1 MKNIYKFIL
10 ILLLF
15 ATNIIIS
22 QNVYVCEKYTE
33 NGIPLNTVNKMEIKS
48 YGKSANILIDN
59 KNSFN
64 SNILYLFIDKLVDGK
79 YIPFDSKIWKI
90 DKNQTWAAREY
101 VFIEAGNY
109 EIYFLNSNEK
119 KLASVKLEVISEIE
133 SIMSKDLGNSQFV
146 LCEMIVNDRP
156 MNPISQLSLSNQG
169 NDIYAFINNYS
180 AFNSDRI
187 LVKTI
192 RRSEN
197 SDEYK
202 ELISTKKFKV
212 TPRWSITFFKLS
224 FSEPGD
230 YKIDVYEKDNKL
242 IVSKIFTVIN

>member
-1 MKNIYKFIL
+1 MS
-10 ILLLF
+10 
-15 ATNIIIS
+15 ANIIVS

-33 NGIPLNTVNKMEIKS
+33 NGIPINPINKLEAKS

-59 KNSFN
+59 KKSFE
-64 SNILYLFIDKLVDGK
+64 SNILYLFIDKLNDGK
-79 YIPFDSKIWKI
+79 YIPFDSKILKI
-90 DKNQTWAAREY
+90 EKNQTWAAREY
-101 VFIEAGNY
+101 VFIEAGTY

-119 KLASVKLEVISEIE
+119 RIASTKLEVISEIE

-146 LCEMIVNDRP
+146 FCDMIVNDRP
-156 MNPISQLSLSNQG
+156 MNPISQLSLSAQG

-187 LVKTI
+187 TVKTYK
-192 RRSEN
+192 RSEN

-202 ELISTKKFKV
+202 VLISTKKFKV

-230 YKIDVYEKDNKL
+230 YKIDVNEKNNKL